1 MANTLASFLVGIGL
15 DYDNKGA
22 KQAVSSLDSIK
33 RTALQAG
40 AAVAGAFGARA
51 ITKGISDRTN
61 LYRQQ
66 AEVIGTTTESLDALA
81 RVYEREGGNADS
93 LMSQLESIKKLRA
106 GLQAGKVDWIP
117 EGALAGL
124 DTSAIIN
131 EADPVKAYQNILD
144 QLSKMSVEQRLNVA
158 QAIGL
163 DTKSI
168 NLAVKGGEYLTTQL
182 AKALD
187 RRPMV
192 SQLEKDSEVFSKNW
206 SDMWDNISGI
216 IDRASAKILP
226 KVNGIT
232 GSVNEFFDSNRE
244 DINSGFDAAFG
255 TIADNLDLVLA
266 GIIGLKAAGIGG
278 LITKFSKLGSTAAG
292 VGALAKNLGLIGVAY
307 AGIDFTLKEG
317 GKDGAISAGNT
328 IGKLGVPK
336 SITDALDDPHLID
349 NWLKELI
356 SPGSTKQYSDD
367 EMDAM
372 ARDMMTRVPSAQ
384 PTVITPAQVA
394 PLSQPAQQAEA
405 VAEQAQSQQSSIGYN
420 YTQQQRPIVNNIYL
434 EGRMIKQVVNQAIDE
449 NAEQAVRDIISPID
463 R

>member
-1 MANTLASFLVGIGL
+1 MANTLASFLVGVGL
-15 DYDNKGA
+15 DFDNKGA
-22 KQAVSSLDSIK
+22 KQAVSSLDSI
-33 RTALQAG
+33 RSTALQAG

-51 ITKGISDRTN
+51 LTKGISDRTN

-81 RVYEREGGNADS
+81 RVYEREGGNADG
-93 LMSQLESIKKLRA
+93 LISQLESIKRLRA

-131 EADPVKAYQNILD
+131 EADPAKAYQNILD
-144 QLSKMSVEQRLNVA
+144 QLSKMSVEQRLNVS

-163 DTKSI
+163 DNKSI

-187 RRPMV
+187 RRPMIN
-192 SQLEKDSEVFSKNW
+192 QLEKDSEIFSKNW
-206 SDMWDNISGI
+206 SDMWDNIGGI
-216 IDRASAKILP
+216 TDRASAKILP

-232 GSVNEFFDSNRE
+232 GSVNDFFDSNRG
-244 DINSGFDAAFG
+244 DINSGFDAVFG
-255 TIADNLDLVLA
+255 TLADNLDLALA
-266 GIIGLKAAGIGG
+266 GIIGLKAASLGSVVEKFTKLGGTANGIGN
-278 LITKFSKLGSTAAG
+278 LAKKLGL
-292 VGALAKNLGLIGVAY
+292 VGVAY
-307 AGIDFTLKEG
+307 AGIDFTLREG
-317 GKDGAISAGNT
+317 GEDGAISAGNT
-328 IGKLGVPK
+328 IGRLGVPE
-336 SITDALDDPHLID
+336 SITDFLDDPHAID
-349 NWLKELI
+349 NILKELMF
-356 SPGSTKQYSDD
+356 PGSTKQYSDD
-367 EMDAM
+367 EMEAM
-372 ARDMMTRVPSAQ
+372 SRDMMTRVPSFE

-405 VAEQAQSQQSSIGYN
+405 VAAQAQAQQSSIGYN
-420 YTQQQRPIVNNIYL
+420 YMQQRPVVNNIYL

-449 NAEQAVRDIISPID
+449 SAEQAVRDVRSPID